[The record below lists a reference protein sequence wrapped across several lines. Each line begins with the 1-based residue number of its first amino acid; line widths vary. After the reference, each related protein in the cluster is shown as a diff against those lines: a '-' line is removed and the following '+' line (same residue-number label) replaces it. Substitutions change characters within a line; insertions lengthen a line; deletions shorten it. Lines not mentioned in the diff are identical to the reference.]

1 MRVPEIRV
9 QRLLGLGL
17 GLGLTTRYELSRGW
31 ITNITLRTGAELPN
45 FGRGGGRIPRV
56 VGDGLGQKKCCRG
69 AKLLYTQAAAG
80 GAQHPASSETREP
93 THPRSHPSLH
103 PRSSRPHGAV

>member
-45 FGRGGGRIPRV
+45 FGRGGGRIASGGRASI
-56 VGDGLGQKKCCRG
+56 KKV
-69 AKLLYTQAAAG
+69 LPG
-80 GAQHPASSETREP
+80 G
-93 THPRSHPSLH
+93 
-103 PRSSRPHGAV
+103 